1 MFNRIL
7 IASFLCVFVAT
18 SVYLWQTSES
28 QSRGGA
34 NSQSPSQAR
43 SESSM
48 TSSLNSGLKEPA
60 DLATLKNN
68 NHTPGLVF
76 DTAPLNDSPSTDPL
90 EDIPLPDLPSLEQQE
105 HEAQAIIAEMDRLLE
120 QEGLLDT
127 PLDDEEEQALM
138 ERQAAL
144 QQRLDALSQQSDE

>member
-7 IASFLCVFVAT
+7 VAGFLGVFVAT
-18 SVYLWQTSES
+18 SIYLWQTSES
-28 QSRGGA
+28 QSRQA
-34 NSQSPSQAR
+34 NSQSSSQAR

-48 TSSLNSGLKEPA
+48 TSSLNSGFKEPA

-76 DTAPLNDSPSTDPL
+76 DTAPLNDSPSTNPL

-105 HEAQAIIAEMDRLLE
+105 REAQAIIAEMDHLLE

-127 PLDDEEEQALM
+127 PLDDEEEQALL

-144 QQRLDALSQQSDE
+144 QQRLDALSQQFDE